1 MKTMDELY
9 KQCKKLQIFIFSKK
23 TEKIK
28 SLKKKTAKK
37 SALVPPF
44 IHTTANITRGIY
56 GECSNSIFYEI

>member
-28 SLKKKTAKK
+28 SLKKNSEKK
-37 SALVPPF
+37 CASTPIYTYYCKYNERYL
-44 IHTTANITRGIY
+44 RGVQ
-56 GECSNSIFYEI
+56 